1 MPASIR
7 WNNLYKLYECFLLC
21 VSTGLPTREFD
32 LYFTNFG
39 INDYVI
45 HHGLEV
51 TSAFTICFRVR
62 TTEKTANYLSV
73 VSYSLPT
80 SYNEIVVFRMSD
92 IRLYVGEE
100 SM

>member
-1 MPASIR
+1 MAWR
-7 WNNLYKLYECFLLC
+7 WMNLQIVRKYFLLC

-32 LYFTNFG
+32 LYFTNVG

-62 TTEKTANYLSV
+62 TTAKTANYLSV
-73 VSYSLPT
+73 VSYSLST
-80 SYNEIVVFRMSD
+80 KDNEIMMARMSD
-92 IRLYVGEE
+92 ILLYVNQKGV
-100 SM
+100 